1 MSSSRASVPTER
13 DPGIPGGTPH
23 PRLTQSIGRR
33 LLLLVLAFAV
43 AAAAVVG
50 TAVYGLSRTAATVE
64 DLHEVE
70 EMVLVPL
77 LTAEAQLNLL
87 DYYALVTTRSTTP
100 EERNAAADQR
110 KEPMRIV
117 DEQFAL
123 VDTGPLGSAA
133 AFDSMRESWAQYVEI
148 VETRQDPPIRAG
160 EVPAEADQQ
169 AGAELKTQIRQ
180 GIDQMHEESS
190 ELAAQV
196 YRETAAAQR
205 NSVIMMVAALIAA
218 LAVIAVLVR
227 RNLSAVSASVAELMP
242 SVDAMA
248 AGDLT
253 VPAHVTADDEFA
265 RIGRGI
271 TSAQEAMRDL
281 IARAAQTTGD
291 VDQTSRAVSEAS
303 AGVSA
308 GSERIV
314 ERSSAAASAAEQVS
328 ANVSTVA
335 AGAEQMGAS
344 IREIS
349 NNANEAAKV
358 ASHAT
363 DMAEVT
369 NQTVQKLGQSSQE
382 IGEVIKTITTI
393 AEQTNLLALNATIEA
408 ARAGEAGKGF
418 AVVATEV
425 KELATETSKATED
438 IAQRVEAIQADT
450 AGAVTAIGEIAQII
464 AQINDYQTTIA
475 AAVEEQTATTNEMAR
490 NVSEAST
497 GSTQIAGDIA
507 GILGEARSTSDM
519 LQSVGAELAR
529 LDEHAAGLRTQMAQ
543 FSV

>member
-123 VDTGPLGSAA
+123 VDTGPLGSAT

-169 AGAELKTQIRQ
+169 AAAELKTQIRQ

-227 RNLSAVSASVAELMP
+227 RNLSAVSASVAGVMP

-271 TSAQEAMRDL
+271 SSAQEAMRDL

>member
-64 DLHEVE
+64 HLHEVE

-123 VDTGPLGSAA
+123 VDTGPLGSAT

-169 AGAELKTQIRQ
+169 AAAELKTQIRQ

-196 YRETAAAQR
+196 DRETAAAQR

-271 TSAQEAMRDL
+271 SSAQEAMRDL

>member
-123 VDTGPLGSAA
+123 VDTGPLGSAT

-196 YRETAAAQR
+196 DRETAAAQR

-227 RNLSAVSASVAELMP
+227 RTRSGFV
-242 SVDAMA
+242 
-248 AGDLT
+248 G
-253 VPAHVTADDEFA
+253 
-265 RIGRGI
+265 
-271 TSAQEAMRDL
+271 
-281 IARAAQTTGD
+281 
-291 VDQTSRAVSEAS
+291 
-303 AGVSA
+303 
-308 GSERIV
+308 
-314 ERSSAAASAAEQVS
+314 RSSRK
-328 ANVSTVA
+328 
-335 AGAEQMGAS
+335 
-344 IREIS
+344 IKLEI
-349 NNANEAAKV
+349 
-358 ASHAT
+358 
-363 DMAEVT
+363 
-369 NQTVQKLGQSSQE
+369 
-382 IGEVIKTITTI
+382 IPW
-393 AEQTNLLALNATIEA
+393 
-408 ARAGEAGKGF
+408 
-418 AVVATEV
+418 
-425 KELATETSKATED
+425 
-438 IAQRVEAIQADT
+438 
-450 AGAVTAIGEIAQII
+450 
-464 AQINDYQTTIA
+464 
-475 AAVEEQTATTNEMAR
+475 
-490 NVSEAST
+490 
-497 GSTQIAGDIA
+497 
-507 GILGEARSTSDM
+507 
-519 LQSVGAELAR
+519 
-529 LDEHAAGLRTQMAQ
+529 
-543 FSV
+543 

>member
-64 DLHEVE
+64 RLHEVE

-123 VDTGPLGSAA
+123 VDTGPLGSAT

-271 TSAQEAMRDL
+271 SSAQEAMRDL

>member
-64 DLHEVE
+64 HLHEVE

-169 AGAELKTQIRQ
+169 AAAELKTQIRQ

-196 YRETAAAQR
+196 DRETAAAQR

-271 TSAQEAMRDL
+271 SSAQEAMRDL

>member
-169 AGAELKTQIRQ
+169 AAAELKTQIRQ

-196 YRETAAAQR
+196 DRETAAAQR

-271 TSAQEAMRDL
+271 SSAQEAMRDL

>member
-123 VDTGPLGSAA
+123 VDTGPLGSAT

-265 RIGRGI
+265 RVGRSI

>member
-169 AGAELKTQIRQ
+169 AAAELKTQIRQ

-271 TSAQEAMRDL
+271 SSAQEAMRDL

>member
-169 AGAELKTQIRQ
+169 AAAELKTQIRQ

-196 YRETAAAQR
+196 DRETAAAQR

-227 RNLSAVSASVAELMP
+227 RTLSAVSASVAELMP

-271 TSAQEAMRDL
+271 SSAQEAMRDL

>member
-123 VDTGPLGSAA
+123 VDTGPLGSAT

-196 YRETAAAQR
+196 DRETAAAQR

-227 RNLSAVSASVAELMP
+227 RTLSAVSASVAELMP

-265 RIGRGI
+265 RVGRSI

-349 NNANEAAKV
+349 SNANEAAKV

>member
-123 VDTGPLGSAA
+123 VDTGPLGSAT

-271 TSAQEAMRDL
+271 SSAQEAMRDL

>member
-123 VDTGPLGSAA
+123 VDTGPLGSAT

-169 AGAELKTQIRQ
+169 AAAELKTQIRQ

-196 YRETAAAQR
+196 DRETAAAQR

-227 RNLSAVSASVAELMP
+227 RTLSAVSASVAELMP

-271 TSAQEAMRDL
+271 SSAQEAMRDL

>member
-123 VDTGPLGSAA
+123 VDTGPLGSAT

-169 AGAELKTQIRQ
+169 AAAELKTQIRQ

-271 TSAQEAMRDL
+271 SSAQEAMRDL

>member
-123 VDTGPLGSAA
+123 VDTGPLGSAT

-227 RNLSAVSASVAELMP
+227 RTLSAVSASVAELMP

-265 RIGRGI
+265 RVGRSI

>member
-265 RIGRGI
+265 RVGRSI

>member
-123 VDTGPLGSAA
+123 VDTGPLGSAT

-169 AGAELKTQIRQ
+169 AAAELKTQIRQ

-196 YRETAAAQR
+196 DRETAAAQR

-227 RNLSAVSASVAELMP
+227 RTLSAVSASVAELMP

-271 TSAQEAMRDL
+271 SSAQEAMRDL

-438 IAQRVEAIQADT
+438 IAQRVKAIQADT

>member
-123 VDTGPLGSAA
+123 VDTGPLGSAT

-169 AGAELKTQIRQ
+169 AAAELKTQIRQ

-196 YRETAAAQR
+196 DRETAAAQR

-271 TSAQEAMRDL
+271 SSAQEAMRDL

>member
-123 VDTGPLGSAA
+123 VDTGPLGSAT

-169 AGAELKTQIRQ
+169 AAAELKTQIRQ

-227 RNLSAVSASVAELMP
+227 RTLSAVSASVAELMP

-265 RIGRGI
+265 RVGRSI